1 MMTRPTAQEKMVK
14 TAVVTGGGRGI
25 GATIAAHFARDG
37 FHAAIL
43 DIDDA
48 SEATAAAIRKEG
60 GSATYHLCDVTKLG
74 DVQQVVKRCTEEGHV
89 VVVVNN
95 AGWTSHERF
104 LEQESAVWDRL
115 IAVNFTAVLNVCYA
129 FLPVMAPGG
138 AIVNIASDAA
148 RVGVSGEAVYAGA
161 KSGVIGFSKSLAV
174 ECGRS
179 GIRVNV
185 VSPGSTKTELLA
197 AILTEED
204 IAKRVR
210 GIPMRRLGD
219 PDDVARAVH
228 FLATGA
234 THVTGQVLSVNGGAA
249 RVG

>member
-1 MMTRPTAQEKMVK
+1 VK

-37 FHAAIL
+37 FHVAIL
-43 DIDDA
+43 DIDDTA
-48 SEATAAAIRKEG
+48 EAAAGAIRAEG
-60 GSATYHLCDVTKLG
+60 GSATHHLCDVTKLAE
-74 DVQQVVKRCTEEGHV
+74 VQQVVQRCTEEGHDV
-89 VVVVNN
+89 VVIVNN

-104 LEQESAVWDRL
+104 LEQDPAVWERL
-115 IAVNFTAVLNVCYA
+115 VAVNYTAVLNVCYA
-129 FLPVMAPGG
+129 FLPVMQAGG

-161 KSGVIGFSKSLAV
+161 KSAVIGFSKSLAV
-174 ECGRS
+174 ECGRN

-219 PDDVARAVH
+219 PDDVANVVH

>member
-1 MMTRPTAQEKMVK
+1 VK

-37 FHAAIL
+37 FHVAVL
-43 DIDDA
+43 DIDDGA
-48 SEATAAAIRKEG
+48 EDTAAAIRAEG
-60 GSATYHLCDVTKLG
+60 GSATHHRCDVTHLAE
-74 DVQQVVKRCTEEGHV
+74 VQAALQHCTADGNDIH
-89 VVVVNN
+89 VVVNN

-104 LEQESAVWDRL
+104 TEQQPEVWDRL
-115 IAVNFTAVLNVCYA
+115 IAVNYTAVLNVCYA
-129 FLPVMAPGG
+129 FLPAMAPGG

-161 KSGVIGFSKSLAV
+161 KSAVIGFSKSLAV
-174 ECGRS
+174 ECGRH

-185 VSPGSTKTELLA
+185 VSPGSTKTALLA
-197 AILTEED
+197 AVLTEED

-219 PDDVARAVH
+219 PDDVARTVH

-249 RVG
+249 RIG

>member
-1 MMTRPTAQEKMVK
+1 MK

-25 GATIAAHFARDG
+25 GAAIAEHFTRDG
-37 FHAAIL
+37 FHVAIL
-43 DIDDA
+43 DIDDGA
-48 SEATAAAIRKEG
+48 EAAAAAIRAAG
-60 GSATYHLCDVTKLG
+60 GSAVHHRCDLTKLAE
-74 DVQQVVKRCTEEGHV
+74 VQAVAQRCSADGNDIQ
-89 VVVVNN
+89 VVVNN

-104 LEQESAVWDRL
+104 TEQQPEVWDKL
-115 IAVNFTAVLNVCYA
+115 IAVNFTAVLNVCHA
-129 FLPVMAPGG
+129 FLPVIQPGG

-148 RVGVSGEAVYAGA
+148 RVGVPGEAVYAGA
-161 KSGVIGFSKSLAV
+161 KSAVIGFSKSLAV

-185 VSPGSTKTELLA
+185 VSPGSTKTALLA
-197 AILTEED
+197 EVLTEED

-228 FLATGA
+228 FLATSA

-249 RVG
+249 RIG

>member
-1 MMTRPTAQEKMVK
+1 MK
-14 TAVVTGGGRGI
+14 TAIVTGGGRGI

-37 FHAAIL
+37 FHVAIL

-48 SEATAAAIRKEG
+48 AERAVEELRNEG
-60 GSATYHLCDVTKLG
+60 GSATHYKCDLTQLAEVRAVADRCAAEG
-74 DVQQVVKRCTEEGHV
+74 NDVQA
-89 VVVVNN
+89 VVNN

-104 LEQESAVWDRL
+104 LDQAPDVWRKLVD
-115 IAVNFTAVLNVCYA
+115 VNFTAVLNVCYA
-129 FLPVMAPGG
+129 FLPRMTTGA

-148 RVGVSGEAVYAGA
+148 RVGVPGEAVYAGA
-161 KSGVIGFSKSLAV
+161 KSAVIGFSKSLAV
-174 ECGRS
+174 ECGRD

-185 VSPGSTKTELLA
+185 VSPGSTKTALLTA
-197 AILTEED
+197 VLSDED

-210 GIPMRRLGD
+210 GIPMRRLGE
-219 PDDVARAVH
+219 PDDVARVVH
-228 FLATGA
+228 FLATAA